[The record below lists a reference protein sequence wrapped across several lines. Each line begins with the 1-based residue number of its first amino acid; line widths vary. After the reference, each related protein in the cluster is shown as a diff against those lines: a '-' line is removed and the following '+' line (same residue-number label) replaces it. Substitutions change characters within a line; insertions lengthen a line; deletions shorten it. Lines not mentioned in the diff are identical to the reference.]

1 MASYQELM
9 AQIESLKRQAD
20 DARKQE
26 ISGAIAEIKRIMTE
40 YGISIDDLGFSGRS
54 GKAKRAASGIVKYR
68 DPVSGQGWSGR
79 GRRPGWARD
88 LEAQSLNIEDYRVA

>member
-9 AQIESLKRQAD
+9 AQIEGLKRQAD

-26 ISGAIAEIKRIMTE
+26 MAGAISEIKRIMAE
-40 YGISIDDLGFSGRS
+40 FGIDPSDLFPARS
-54 GKAKRAASGIVKYR
+54 GKIKRAGSGIVKYR

-79 GRRPGWARD
+79 GRRPGWVAA
-88 LEAQSLNIEDYRVA
+88 LEAQGKTIEDCLVA

>member
-9 AQIESLKRQAD
+9 AQIEGLKRQAD

-26 ISGAIAEIKRIMTE
+26 MAGAIAEIKRLMAE
-40 YGISIDDLGFSGRS
+40 FGIDPSDLFPTRGV
-54 GKAKRAASGIVKYR
+54 KAKRAGSGVVKYR

-79 GRRPGWARD
+79 GRRPGWVAA
-88 LEAQSLNIEDYRVA
+88 LEAQGKTIEDCLVS

>member
-9 AQIESLKRQAD
+9 AQIDGLKRQAE

-40 YGISIDDLGFSGRS
+40 YSIDPSDLFPARG
-54 GKAKRAASGIVKYR
+54 GKVKRAGSGVVKYR
-68 DPVSGQGWSGR
+68 DPVSGAGWSGR
-79 GRRPGWARD
+79 GRRPGWVAD
-88 LEAQSLNIEDYRVA
+88 LEAQGKTIEDCRVA

>member
-9 AQIESLKRQAD
+9 SQIEGLKRQAE

-26 ISGAIAEIKRIMTE
+26 MAGAVAKIKHIMAE
-40 YGISIDDLGFSGRS
+40 YGIDPSDLFPGRG
-54 GKAKRAASGIVKYR
+54 GKAKRAGSGIVKFR

-79 GRRPGWARD
+79 GRRPGWVAN
-88 LEAQSLNIEDYRVA
+88 LEAQGKTIEDCRVA

>member
-40 YGISIDDLGFSGRS
+40 YGISVDDLGLSGRA
-54 GKAKRAASGIVKYR
+54 GKAKRAGSGKVKYR
-68 DPVSGQGWSGR
+68 DPVSGLGWSGR

-88 LEAQSLNIEDYRVA
+88 LEAQGRSIEDCRVA